1 MMSQRLHTS
10 TRVEN
15 ISLDPWTRDHRPLW
29 LQAWSGHKHDCSG
42 RIVGFNSADGLNI
55 DRFYADG
62 IMRCQC
68 PVPVH
73 TNAHSFPAFQPATC
87 TSGVFFFF
95 PGLEPELS
103 QSSLGELEGINNN
116 TSPSDIRFIP
126 QRMRMRA
133 ELFQSSDGSTKQSA
147 EVEESIYF
155 AIISTG
161 VF

>member
-1 MMSQRLHTS
+1 
-10 TRVEN
+10 
-15 ISLDPWTRDHRPLW
+15 
-29 LQAWSGHKHDCSG
+29 
-42 RIVGFNSADGLNI
+42 
-55 DRFYADG
+55 
-62 IMRCQC
+62 MR
-68 PVPVH
+68 
-73 TNAHSFPAFQPATC
+73 TAFQPSSQPLVPVA
-87 TSGVFFFF
+87 FFFF
-95 PGLEPELS
+95 SFLDWSPSFLNRHW
-103 QSSLGELEGINNN
+103 LGELEGINNN

>member
-1 MMSQRLHTS
+1 
-10 TRVEN
+10 
-15 ISLDPWTRDHRPLW
+15 
-29 LQAWSGHKHDCSG
+29 
-42 RIVGFNSADGLNI
+42 
-55 DRFYADG
+55 
-62 IMRCQC
+62 MR
-68 PVPVH
+68 
-73 TNAHSFPAFQPATC
+73 TAFQP
-87 TSGVFFFF
+87 SSQPLVPGGFFFFF

-133 ELFQSSDGSTKQSA
+133 ELFQSSDGLSA